1 MLRRSCDVRM
11 SVMLKKVW
19 WGVNKFGGMENK
31 LYICRGK
38 HKMNVL

>member
-11 SVMLKKVW
+11 SVMMKKFGG
-19 WGVNKFGGMENK
+19 GVNKFGRNKNK